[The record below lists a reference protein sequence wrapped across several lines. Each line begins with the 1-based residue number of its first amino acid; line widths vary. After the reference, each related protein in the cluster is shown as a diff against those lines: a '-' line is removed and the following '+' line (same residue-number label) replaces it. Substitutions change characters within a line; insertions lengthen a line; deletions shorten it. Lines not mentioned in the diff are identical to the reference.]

1 MKTKKQESWWPKAAE
16 LNLSDV
22 RPEKGS
28 QIENNLIR
36 EPYWGLYNAYYL
48 H

>member
-1 MKTKKQESWWPKAAE
+1 MEAE

-22 RPEKGS
+22 KPEKGS
-28 QIENNLIR
+28 QIENSLIR

-48 H
+48 HCETSYNKPT